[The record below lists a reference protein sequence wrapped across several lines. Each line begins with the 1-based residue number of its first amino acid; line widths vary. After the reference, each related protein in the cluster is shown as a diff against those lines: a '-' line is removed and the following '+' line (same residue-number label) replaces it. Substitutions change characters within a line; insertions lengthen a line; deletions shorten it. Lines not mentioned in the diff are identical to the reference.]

1 VCDRS
6 PGKLFPG
13 HKSAGKKWNTPPLA
27 GSVRLREEF
36 RPSRGQVRKA
46 KREAIAATGYKKRV
60 SRTLSTDDYVMLK
73 KQVRNQPCYGHIRT
87 RAKF

>member
-1 VCDRS
+1 M
-6 PGKLFPG
+6 
-13 HKSAGKKWNTPPLA
+13 
-27 GSVRLREEF
+27 RLREEF

-73 KQVRNQPCYGHIRT
+73 KQVRNQPSYGHIRT